1 MTQET
6 NWLAWKNY
14 IFTASHIL
22 AGAETQLQSTYGI
35 SLSDFDVLVSVYEA
49 PEHTIN
55 MNSLKDSV
63 LVTTSGLSRAVTRLK
78 QRGWLE
84 KESCQTDKRQVTL
97 KLTNAGRD
105 AFKEIGPA
113 HRKHIRKIFFDALS
127 NKDQEALV
135 LALGHLRDHLKV
147 S

>member
-1 MTQET
+1 MRQET
-6 NWLAWKNY
+6 NWLAWKNFV
-14 IFTASHIL
+14 FTASRTL
-22 AGAETQLQSTYGI
+22 AEAEAHLQGTFGI

-49 PEHTIN
+49 PERTLN

-84 KESCQTDKRQVTL
+84 KESCRTDKRQVTL
-97 KLTNAGRD
+97 TLTTEGKQVFDKIA
-105 AFKEIGPA
+105 PA
-113 HRKHIRKIFFDALS
+113 HRAQIREIFFDALS
-127 NKDQEALV
+127 FKDQEALAR
-135 LALGHLRDHLKV
+135 ALGHLRDHLNV